1 MIIHEF
7 NALNKGTIKFI
18 IQKNIELN
26 KTLKFDGFLFIV
38 EIYLSSFMRF
48 INNSYNSLPLIVYL
62 SSSLFM

>member
-38 EIYLSSFMRF
+38 KIYLSSFMRF